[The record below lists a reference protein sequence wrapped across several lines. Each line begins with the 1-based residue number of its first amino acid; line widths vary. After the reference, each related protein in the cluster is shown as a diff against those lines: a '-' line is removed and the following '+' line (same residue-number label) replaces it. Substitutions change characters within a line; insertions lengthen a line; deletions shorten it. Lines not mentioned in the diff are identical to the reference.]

1 MKVLVIGDLSVSVAA
16 ETPRLPRPG
25 ENLILRS
32 PTLIASGVAANISAD
47 LRGLGVDTYVSGVVG
62 RDVFG
67 SVVVHEL
74 TSWGVHTRYIGR
86 SLRPTSIFMVIVDGD
101 GERTMIGYRGA
112 SETLRLDR
120 QLIEEIKPDWVHV
133 SGYTLLNRGQEK
145 ELGPFIKAATSKGFA
160 SLDLEGVAY
169 SARSLPLRGA
179 YVFCNQD
186 EYHSYFRTEKVA
198 PLSHPFTTLLK
209 AGPSGSY
216 LIRRGG
222 LRRFRAFKTEVRDTN
237 GAGDAFN
244 AGFIYA
250 RLSGF
255 SEEEACVWGNA
266 SASLKVSRPGPHP
279 RIGKERVEAL
289 VRGKLKRLSSRRAR
303 RYPPPPA

>member
-16 ETPRLPRPG
+16 ETSKPP
-25 ENLILRS
+25 
-32 PTLIASGVAANISAD
+32 
-47 LRGLGVDTYVSGVVG
+47 
-62 RDVFG
+62 
-67 SVVVHEL
+67 
-74 TSWGVHTRYIGR
+74 
-86 SLRPTSIFMVIVDGD
+86 
-101 GERTMIGYRGA
+101 
-112 SETLRLDR
+112 RLDR
-120 QLIEEIKPDWVHV
+120 QVIEEIELDWVHV

-169 SARSLPLRGA
+169 SARSLPLEGA

-222 LRRFRAFKTEVRDTN
+222 LRRVMALQKGDRGTN
-237 GAGDAFN
+237 RAGD
-244 AGFIYA
+244 
-250 RLSGF
+250 RLQPRVLFPRQRGVHA
-255 SEEEACVWGNA
+255 EEGRVWGD
-266 SASLKVSRPGPHP
+266 
-279 RIGKERVEAL
+279 
-289 VRGKLKRLSSRRAR
+289 AR
-303 RYPPPPA
+303 PPPQGSSPGAAPTISN

>member
-1 MKVLVIGDLSVSVAA
+1 MARRK
-16 ETPRLPRPG
+16 
-25 ENLILRS
+25 
-32 PTLIASGVAANISAD
+32 
-47 LRGLGVDTYVSGVVG
+47 
-62 RDVFG
+62 
-67 SVVVHEL
+67 
-74 TSWGVHTRYIGR
+74 SWGR
-86 SLRPTSIFMVIVDGD
+86 SSRRPLR
-101 GERTMIGYRGA
+101 RG
-112 SETLRLDR
+112 
-120 QLIEEIKPDWVHV
+120 V
-133 SGYTLLNRGQEK
+133 
-145 ELGPFIKAATSKGFA
+145 A

-169 SARSLPLRGA
+169 SARSLPLEGA

-186 EYHSYFRTEKVA
+186 EYNSYFRTKEVA
-198 PLSHPFTTLLK
+198 PPSYPFTTLLK

-279 RIGKERVEAL
+279 RIGKDKVEAL
-289 VRGKLKRLSSRRAR
+289 VRGRLRRLSSRRAR

>member
-25 ENLILRS
+25 ENLILRN

-145 ELGPFIKAATSKGFA
+145 ELGPFIKAATSKGVA

-169 SARSLPLRGA
+169 SARSLPLEGA

-186 EYHSYFRTEKVA
+186 EYNSYFRTKEVA
-198 PLSHPFTTLLK
+198 PLSYPFTTLLK

-222 LRRFRAFKTEVRDTN
+222 LRR
-237 GAGDAFN
+237 
-244 AGFIYA
+244 
-250 RLSGF
+250 
-255 SEEEACVWGNA
+255 
-266 SASLKVSRPGPHP
+266 SASLALSYVHGGRWIRVAAVQGLQDGSQGYQRGRRRLQRGFHL
-279 RIGKERVEAL
+279 REAERFQRGGG
-289 VRGKLKRLSSRRAR
+289 VRMGQRKRL
-303 RYPPPPA
+303 PEGL

>member
-1 MKVLVIGDLSVSVAA
+1 RHWVCTRDTSGGLLDPRASSWLSSTV
-16 ETPRLPRPG
+16 T
-25 ENLILRS
+25 
-32 PTLIASGVAANISAD
+32 
-47 LRGLGVDTYVSGVVG
+47 
-62 RDVFG
+62 
-67 SVVVHEL
+67 
-74 TSWGVHTRYIGR
+74 
-86 SLRPTSIFMVIVDGD
+86 
-101 GERTMIGYRGA
+101 ERTMIGYRGA

-120 QLIEEIKPDWVHV
+120 QVIEEIEPDWVHV

-169 SARSLPLRGA
+169 SARSLPLEGA

-222 LRRFRAFKTEVRDTN
+222 LRRFRPFKTKARDTN

-250 RLSGF
+250 RMSGF

-266 SASLKVSRPGPHP
+266 CAYLKVSRSGPHP
-279 RIGKERVEAL
+279 RIGKDKVEAL
-289 VRGKLKRLSSRRAR
+289 VRGRLRRPSSRRAR